1 MKNARREDPKK
12 ERTLKMW
19 MRRKIATRS
28 WERQGGETSEQKK
41 ILCNRLGHL
50 FRWGPVGWR
59 VEMAA
64 KCTSVALNGR
74 WSRGTGIYGGRRKEG
89 SRQSGN
95 HELQVDV

>member
-1 MKNARREDPKK
+1 MHGGKIP
-12 ERTLKMW
+12 
-19 MRRKIATRS
+19 RRKGLWKCGCEESATRS
-28 WERQGGETSEQKK
+28 WERQGGESSEQKK

-74 WSRGTGIYGGRRKEG
+74 WSRGTGIYGGRRREG
-89 SRQSGN
+89 RREPDN
-95 HELQVDV
+95 HE